1 MPVYRLVWKYSK
13 LSRYRINTLVPP
25 LFIAP
30 NLPTLDGNWIIY
42 NGTIVTIHNNAC
54 PLFTDFRY
62 DSEWRICI
70 GILRNTAFLG
80 KLSNDARVI
89 TWNNGNTWIRQESRT
104 PNEDLATHMAPPE
117 TGVVKYSCP
126 IEQQQSAA
134 TQTTRNTST
143 ATDPPT
149 SQQLAHSK
157 PQQQPQDVHEGI

>member
-1 MPVYRLVWKYSK
+1 MEVQQAITLHSDTVES
-13 LSRYRINTLVPP
+13 RINTLFQQ

-30 NLPTLDGNWIIY
+30 NLPTLDGNLIIY

-104 PNEDLATHMAPPE
+104 PNEDPAAYMASPE
-117 TGVVKYSCP
+117 TGVVKY
-126 IEQQQSAA
+126 
-134 TQTTRNTST
+134 
-143 ATDPPT
+143 
-149 SQQLAHSK
+149 
-157 PQQQPQDVHEGI
+157 